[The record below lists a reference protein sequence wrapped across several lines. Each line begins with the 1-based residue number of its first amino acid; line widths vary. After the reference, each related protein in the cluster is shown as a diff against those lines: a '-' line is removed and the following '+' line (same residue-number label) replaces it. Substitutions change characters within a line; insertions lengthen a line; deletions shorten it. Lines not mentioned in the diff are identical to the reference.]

1 MDVPGFMTVGLK
13 IFVVDT
19 GPLITLAAA
28 GSLDYLLYVEGAEIV
43 IPDAVL
49 YEATHDASRLGAVD
63 ILAWAQA
70 NRDRVEFAPTQAYR
84 LFDAARIADPGV
96 RQPNLGEQAAVE
108 VIEQPGRLEADE
120 HGVLLCEESAVLRRV
135 IVRDRERIVEIS
147 TTDFLRILE
156 QEGRIQSVDA
166 VLEMALAAGRKPG
179 AKAHLE
185 SKSPEIR
192 DAIHAL
198 VRRPDSGIT

>member
-1 MDVPGFMTVGLK
+1 MPPRLK

-28 GSLDYLLYVEGAEIV
+28 RSLDYLMYVEQADVV

-49 YEATHDASRLGAVD
+49 YEATHDASRLGAED

-70 NRDRVEFAPTQAYR
+70 HRDRVEFAPTQAYR
-84 LFDAARIADPGV
+84 LFDAARQSDPGV

-108 VIEQPGRLEADE
+108 IIEQPGRLGADE
-120 HGVLLCEESAVLRRV
+120 RGVLLCEESAILRRV
-135 IVRDRERIVEIS
+135 TVRDRERVVAIS

-156 QEGRIQSVDA
+156 QEQRIQSADA
-166 VLEMALAAGRKPG
+166 VLNMALEAGR
-179 AKAHLE
+179 AASARSYLASH
-185 SKSPEIR
+185 SPDVHE
-192 DAIHAL
+192 AIAGL
-198 VRRPDSGIT
+198 VRRPGETSV

>member
-1 MDVPGFMTVGLK
+1 MPSRLK

-28 GSLDYLLYVEGAEIV
+28 RSLDYLLNVEGADLI

-49 YEATHDASRLGAVD
+49 YEATHDASRLGADD
-63 ILAWAQA
+63 ILSWAQS

-84 LFDAARIADPGV
+84 LFDAARQIDPGV

-108 VIEQPGRLEADE
+108 VIEQPGRLSGAE
-120 HGVLLCEESAVLRRV
+120 HGVLLCEESAILRRV
-135 IVRDRERIVEIS
+135 TVQDREKIIAIS

-156 QEGRIQSVDA
+156 REGRIQSADA
-166 VLEMALAAGRKPG
+166 VLAMALEAGRAPG
-179 AKAHLE
+179 RREHLSAHAAD
-185 SKSPEIR
+185 IR
-192 DAIHAL
+192 EAVQAL
-198 VRRPDSGIT
+198 VRKPDA